1 MDEKK
6 IEKRKEYMKN
16 YYLKNKERYKNGHYI
31 KKKEEKPIFKIIRKP
46 IIITFE

>member
-16 YYLKNKERYKNGHYI
+16 YYLKNKERYKNGQYT
-31 KKKEEKPIFKIIRKP
+31 KKKDEKPTFKIIRKP
-46 IIITFE
+46 ITIIFE